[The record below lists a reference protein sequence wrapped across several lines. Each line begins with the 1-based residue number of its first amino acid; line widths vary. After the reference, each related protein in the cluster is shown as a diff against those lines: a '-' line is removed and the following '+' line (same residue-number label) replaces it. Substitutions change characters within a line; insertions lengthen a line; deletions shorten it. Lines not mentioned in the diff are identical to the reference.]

1 MCQSSG
7 IPNLAVIS
15 WEVHGLQVAEVEIMV
30 TALQV
35 QQFHSPRHQNLPT
48 RPQLDQPRVQV
59 PDLQGLEMPLIRIN
73 SPEEPVSK

>member
-15 WEVHGLQVAEVEIMV
+15 WEVHGLQAAEVEIMV
-30 TALQV
+30 TVLQV
-35 QQFHSPRHQNLPT
+35 QQFQHSPRHQNLPI

-59 PDLQGLEMPLIRIN
+59 PDPRLEMPIRIN
-73 SPEEPVSK
+73 SPPEEVSK